1 MVRWELNDMT
11 IDQPEVSNE
20 AILSEEVPVVM
31 PRLPAMLIVDNAQQ
45 FKALGDPTRTRIL
58 DIMQQKPAT
67 AKQIAHLLKMAPGTI
82 GHHLQVLEEAGLAQ
96 IVARRLVHG
105 IVAKYYTRTAL
116 IYSYDFP
123 PEVRGQDDFTFEM
136 LTHARD
142 QLAEAIASGF
152 IDPADPDPLCTS
164 SFPRMRLSPERVS
177 YYGER
182 IRALVEEYIN
192 EDPAPDGQV
201 YGFCTA
207 FFKVPQYM
215 PEQVMPVV
223 DVEENNSSVHE

>member
-1 MVRWELNDMT
+1 MKQGNHMT
-11 IDQPEVSNE
+11 IDQPEANSE
-20 AILSEEVPVVM
+20 AVLPENVPVTM
-31 PRLPAMLIVDNAQQ
+31 PRLPAMLAVNTAQQ
-45 FKALGDPTRTRIL
+45 FKALGDATRTRIL

-123 PEVRGQDDFTFEM
+123 PEVKGQSDFTFEM

-142 QLAEAIASGF
+142 QLAEAIASGVV
-152 IDPADPDPLCTS
+152 DRADSDPLGTS
-164 SFPRMRLSPERVS
+164 AFPRMRLSLERVS
-177 YYGER
+177 YYSKR
-182 IRALVEEYIN
+182 LRALVDEYIR
-192 EDPAPDGQV
+192 EEPDPDGQV
-201 YGFCTA
+201 YGLCTA
-207 FFKVPQYM
+207 FFKVPQYT
-215 PEQVMPVV
+215 PEQINPVV
-223 DVEENNSSVHE
+223 DVEENE